1 MKIAVIGAAGNVG
14 QRIVSEALSRGHEV
28 TALGPNRDTLETLG
42 ATKVAVAD
50 ITDPEALTGDLSG
63 HDVVVS
69 AVRFVRYEPEALL
82 DAVRAAGVPRLAV
95 VGGAGSLRSPAGG
108 LVAEGPN
115 FPEAAKPEADAGK
128 RLLDRLRAET
138 GIDWTFLS
146 PAAVFTAGERTGE
159 FRLGGDDLLIGADGK
174 SAISYE
180 DFAVAFLDEIENP
193 AHSRRRF
200 TIGY

>member
-14 QRIVSEALSRGHEV
+14 QRIVREALSRGHEV
-28 TALGPNRDTLETLG
+28 AALGPNRDKLEALG
-42 ATKVAVAD
+42 ATRVAVAD
-50 ITDPEALTGDLSG
+50 ITDPAALARELSG
-63 HDVVVS
+63 HDVVAS

-82 DAVRAAGVPRLAV
+82 DAVRASGVPRLAI
-95 VGGAGSLRSPAGG
+95 VGGAGSLQSPAGG

-115 FPEAAKPEADAGK
+115 FPEAAKPEAAAGQ
-128 RLLDRLRAET
+128 RLLDRLRTET

-146 PAAVFTAGERTGE
+146 PSAVFTAGERTGE
-159 FRLGGDDLLIGADGK
+159 FRLGDDQLLIGADGK
-174 SAISYE
+174 SAISFE
-180 DFAVAFLDEIENP
+180 DFAVAFLDEIEKP